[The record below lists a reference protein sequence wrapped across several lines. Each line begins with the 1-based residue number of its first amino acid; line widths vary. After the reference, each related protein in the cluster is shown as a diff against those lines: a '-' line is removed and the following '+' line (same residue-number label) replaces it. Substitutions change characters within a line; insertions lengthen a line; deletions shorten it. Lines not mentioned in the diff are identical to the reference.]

1 MRCEGCHSSSPQ
13 PACAVCLPVFLSF
26 AVNLSHL
33 LLSHVPQGETVKE
46 KERGPLGG
54 VMGGFLDL
62 LVYCANGAL
71 ATDLDKRCKEAYR

>member
-1 MRCEGCHSSSPQ
+1 MRGATTAAHSQHALCVS
-13 PACAVCLPVFLSF
+13 LPSF
-26 AVNLSHL
+26 ACNLSHL
-33 LLSHVPQGETVKE
+33 LLPHVPQDETVKE